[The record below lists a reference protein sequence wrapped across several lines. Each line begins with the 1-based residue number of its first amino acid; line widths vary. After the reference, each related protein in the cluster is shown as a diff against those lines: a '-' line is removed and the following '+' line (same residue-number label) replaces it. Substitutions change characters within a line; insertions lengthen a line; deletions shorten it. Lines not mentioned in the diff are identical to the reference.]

1 MHYLGTFLRKPAAL
15 GRSVALQQVHPDV
28 ASLFHDHF
36 ADTPRTFV
44 EMLVFTRDNG
54 MTFRDM
60 LSASERLRQRG
71 LRRLSAEQIQA
82 EMLSGPG
89 NADLPSDGV
98 SPADTQQAAIED
110 SASVTLDVLS
120 SLLDAWPKSPVTA

>member
-1 MHYLGTFLRKPAAL
+1 
-15 GRSVALQQVHPDV
+15 
-28 ASLFHDHF
+28 
-36 ADTPRTFV
+36 
-44 EMLVFTRDNG
+44 MLVFTRDNG

-89 NADLPSDGV
+89 NVDLPSDGV

-110 SASVTLDVLS
+110 SASVTLDALS
-120 SLLDAWPKSPVTA
+120 SLLDAGTQSPITA